1 MIVIC
6 LRALILYI
14 VVFLVIRIMG
24 KKEMAK
30 VQPFE
35 LAIIIVIA
43 DLASSPMSDRGIS
56 IFDGIVPIITLLMS
70 YIIFTCIMKSS
81 TKAEEVICGK
91 HILIIED
98 GKLLEREM
106 KKQNYTVSD
115 VMAQL
120 RNNNVFKVQDVKFAI
135 VETNGDLNIIK
146 FKDKMERLPMNIIE
160 DGEIN
165 DNSRELLHM
174 SVDDVKEIVKKENVE
189 INKILIGTVDEYGK
203 FMYQK
208 KEDLIKWKILWF

>member
-1 MIVIC
+1 MLVIC

-56 IFDGIVPIITLLMS
+56 IFDGIVPIVCLLIC
-70 YIIFTCIMKSS
+70 YIIFTLIMKNS
-81 TKAEEVICGK
+81 TKAEEIICGK
-91 HILIIED
+91 HVLIIEN

-106 KKQNYTVSD
+106 KEQNYTVSD

-135 VETNGDLNIIK
+135 IETNGDLNIIK
-146 FKDKMERLPMNIIE
+146 YDDKMENIPLNIIE
-160 DGEIN
+160 NGKIN

-174 SVDDVKEIVKKENVE
+174 SIEDIEDIIKKEKIE
-189 INKILIGTVDEYGK
+189 IEDILIGTIDEDSN
-203 FMYQK
+203 FIYQK
-208 KEDLIKWKILWF
+208 KEETLI

>member
-208 KEDLIKWKILWF
+208 KEDLIK